1 MSTSSA
7 NSGMAGSTELYSTA
21 KLFAEIRGSYVAR
34 SLTNMASAT
43 LSTARARNPESF
55 YKKGDCSISS
65 YKVALHGMLAAEYD
79 NIRIIFAPEECTKLM
94 LATSKP
100 ALKDFGK
107 AMADLNSMILEN
119 LMRDCF
125 LAYETMDI
133 VTKMGGQ
140 LGDMAGLEIQ
150 KPIRELLRPV
160 HNTAKASIGKMLEHT
175 KNSVQ
180 RLATLPQEGA
190 AIPATIE
197 TMERMRALGDFLP
210 PVLKVITAVG
220 DGNWG
225 PIPGSPNLNGSPSL
239 RSFDTTLTG
248 TTAGGGS
255 TEGRQILIHFCSDI
269 LETLITALD
278 SRSRLLLKNQG
289 VQSVFMLN
297 NIAVIDG
304 MLKSHD
310 VLGELLLGPASLGPT
325 GQGIQTR
332 LDTWRSKWIKLYIQ
346 AWTAASMALLDVQY
360 TSRGSRR
367 SAAAMN
373 KDSEAIVAAMT
384 SKEREAT
391 KEKFR
396 SFNVA
401 FDELVQKHRTYR
413 MERDVKSLLAK
424 EVSQTIEPLYG
435 RFWDRYHEVDRK
447 GKYVKYDKVTLG
459 QVLAQLA

>member
-1 MSTSSA
+1 MATSSE
-7 NSGMAGSTELYSTA
+7 SGGMIGSGDLYSTA
-21 KLFAEIRGSYVAR
+21 KIFADIRGSYVAR
-34 SLTNMASAT
+34 SLTNMSVAT

-94 LATSKP
+94 LATAMP

-107 AMADLNSMILEN
+107 TMADLNNMILEN

-160 HNTAKASIGKMLEHT
+160 HNTAKISIGKMLEHT

-197 TMERMRALGDFLP
+197 AMERMRAMGDFLP
-210 PVLKVITAVG
+210 PVLKVVAAVG

-225 PIPGSPNLNGSPSL
+225 PIPGSPNPVGSPSL

-248 TTAGGGS
+248 TTAGGS
-255 TEGRQILIHFCSDI
+255 TESRQIFIHFCSDI
-269 LETLITALD
+269 LETLIAALD

-297 NIAVIDG
+297 NLAVIEG
-304 MLKSHD
+304 MIRSHD
-310 VLGELLLGPASLGPT
+310 VLSGELLGPTSLGPT

-332 LDTWRSKWIKLYIQ
+332 IDMWRSKWIKLYLQ
-346 AWTAASMALLDVQY
+346 NWTAASMHLLDVQY
-360 TSRGSRR
+360 TSRGNRR

-373 KDSEAIVAAMT
+373 KDSEAIVAAMS
-384 SKEREAT
+384 SKERESM

-396 SFNVA
+396 SFNIA
-401 FDELVQKHRTYR
+401 FDDLVQKHRIYR
-413 MERDVKSLLAK
+413 MEREVKALLAK

-447 GKYVKYDKVTLG
+447 GKYVKYDKVILG
-459 QVLAQLA
+459 QVLAQLS